1 MCAPF
6 SLELNLKVG
15 ATGMQVC
22 CGSSRRRSQSV
33 LSFGHSLKRTKQSLQ
48 NVRIV
53 SCLCVSMRTYSVRCL
68 LMKVKRKWQKIVN
81 KGLECGHRS
90 VTSSADASTIVFDG
104 IKEGVQGVSR
114 LLSARFSYTPPP
126 SSYPTVSTQSGRC
139 LPSSLNKY
147 HCAQESNSSISTYM
161 TSRSDSM
168 PGRSSQSSMSSF
180 GEDRRGALE
189 ENLCLEGERKM
200 DDSHGNGE
208 SQVQVLM
215 VRDTGATPTM
225 SPNPEFHQQKQRR
238 DQDNCV
244 SASLSTLRLN
254 DANIECV
261 KSTITGDF
269 KGQLRTCDIQA
280 TAVQAPG
287 QISREAQFDLEQLD
301 FSSLAPSVLPS
312 SQGNNAMCTETSLQ
326 PVSSPSLSY
335 VGPGGSAPISS
346 IPGFGL
352 TAGVATVPSPPVFS
366 WMDNVGKKLK
376 ELQKSS
382 ACVVLS
388 SISFILDL
396 YPVTDLQ
403 RTKSVP
409 RCFCPT

>member
-1 MCAPF
+1 MNLAQSWSNRNVDLLRLIAQKESKCFELRSQLEMHEAELAERACSVIPSRPNAYLF
-6 SLELNLKVG
+6 SPL
-15 ATGMQVC
+15 
-22 CGSSRRRSQSV
+22 SSRSV
-33 LSFGHSLKRTKQSLQ
+33 
-48 NVRIV
+48 II
-53 SCLCVSMRTYSVRCL
+53 
-68 LMKVKRKWQKIVN
+68 KVKRKWQKIVN

-90 VTSSADASTIVFDG
+90 VASSADASTIVFDG

-126 SSYPTVSTQSGRC
+126 SSYPTVSTQSGQC
-139 LPSSLNKY
+139 LPLPLNKY

-161 TSRSDSM
+161 TSQSGST
-168 PGRSSQSSMSSF
+168 PGRSSQSSMFSF
-180 GEDRRGALE
+180 GEDQSGALE
-189 ENLCLEGERKM
+189 GNLCLEGKRM

-225 SPNPEFHQQKQRR
+225 SPNPEFHQQKQRQ

-244 SASLSTLRLN
+244 SAALSTPRLN
-254 DANIECV
+254 DTNVECV
-261 KSTITGDF
+261 KPNITGDF
-269 KGQLRTCDIQA
+269 KGKSWTCDIQA
-280 TAVQAPG
+280 AVAQAPG
-287 QISREAQFDLEQLD
+287 WISREAQLDLEQLD

-312 SQGNNAMCTETSLQ
+312 RQGNHVMCTETSPQLE
-326 PVSSPSLSY
+326 SSPSLSY
-335 VGPGGSAPISS
+335 VEPGGSAPISS
-346 IPGFGL
+346 IPGLGL
-352 TAGVATVPSPPVFS
+352 TAGVATVSSPS

-382 ACVVLS
+382 TCVVLL

-403 RTKSVP
+403 RTKSGP